1 MISTSHVQQLL
12 ESDQPD
18 ATLVL
23 IEGRV
28 EVIGAHSDSA
38 AYRGALTVIS
48 RDDLIERIG
57 ETPCEHD
64 LVAQT
69 SALDAAITE
78 MGG

>member
-12 ESDQPD
+12 ESDEPD
-18 ATLVL
+18 ATMVL

-28 EVIGAHSDSA
+28 EVIGAHSDSD

-57 ETPCEHD
+57 ETPSEHD
-64 LVAQT
+64 LAAQT
-69 SALDAAITE
+69 SALDAAVSE